1 MAAPGTDAKFAIAPL
16 CPSLLKLLV
25 VLNVPSTPI
34 KLTELPPVT
43 AVSTIPKAPV
53 LSCFTISP
61 TATVIPELKELK
73 VTFVIAVNTCFEV
86 ITGVCG
92 AFVDLCRPVSS
103 NQTTPPDA
111 KFPDW

>member
-1 MAAPGTDAKFAIAPL
+1 MAAPGTDAKFTIAPL

-34 KLTELPPVT
+34 KLTEFPPVT
-43 AVSTIPKAPV
+43 AVSTTPKAPV
-53 LSCFTISP
+53 VSCLTISP
-61 TATVIPELKELK
+61 TATVIPALKELK

-103 NQTTPPDA
+103 NQTTPPEL
-111 KFPDW
+111 KLPD

>member
-1 MAAPGTDAKFAIAPL
+1 M
-16 CPSLLKLLV
+16 
-25 VLNVPSTPI
+25 LNVPSTPI

-43 AVSTIPKAPV
+43 AVSTTPNAPV
-53 LSCFTISP
+53 ESCFTISP

-103 NQTTPPDA
+103 NQTTPPEA
-111 KFPDW
+111 KFPD

>member
-34 KLTELPPVT
+34 KLTEFPPVT
-43 AVSTIPKAPV
+43 AVSTTPKAPV
-53 LSCFTISP
+53 VSCLTISP
-61 TATVIPELKELK
+61 TATVIAALNELK

-103 NQTTPPDA
+103 NQTTPPEA
-111 KFPDW
+111 KFPD